1 MRKFNFWSLNFLTMC
16 SLSMFILSCNPADTN
31 NTIIDVDVS
40 KDYPVK
46 TLSLESFSKIEYVV
60 MDDSNDFLFKGRP
73 QCITD
78 NTIVIDD
85 MTSGDFLL
93 FDRQGHP
100 LSKIS
105 AKGDGPNQFASYSRI
120 IYDENNREL
129 FVFDENRVFV
139 YSSDGTFIRAF
150 RLPENARIIDAHQFD
165 ESTLIVFDD
174 SENYESNFLLLS
186 KQNGEI
192 LESIPLPRKKKP
204 QLYIMEE
211 DGNRLNFFMAK
222 RFNIVHHREGFLL
235 TDYSLDTVY
244 LYNRNKDISPFLVRS
259 PQIQEMQPVIYLN
272 SLVESSQYQFLQTV
286 QVENKN
292 NQLPK
297 KCILRER
304 KSNKIFTQEIV
315 LDEFRGKLFEITPD
329 CISKTRNCK
338 VAIFELDLD
347 ELQSANLDG
356 KLSGRLK
363 EITDRSI
370 ESNNENNIYMFVYIN

>member
-1 MRKFNFWSLNFLTMC
+1 MKEFNFGSLNFLTMC
-16 SLSMFILSCNPADTN
+16 SLSMFVLSCNTADTN

-78 NTIVIDD
+78 NTIIIAD
-85 MTSGDFLL
+85 MASGDILL

-105 AKGDGPNQFASYSRI
+105 AKGDGPNQYASCSRI
-120 IYDENNREL
+120 LYDENNKEL
-129 FVFDENRVFV
+129 FVFDENRVLV
-139 YSSDGTFIRAF
+139 YSSDGTFIRTF
-150 RLPENARIIDAHQFD
+150 RLPENARIIDVQQFD
-165 ESTLIVFDD
+165 EKTLIVFDD
-174 SENYESNFLLLS
+174 SEKLESNFLLIS
-186 KQNGEI
+186 KQNGET
-192 LESIPLPRKKKP
+192 LEYVPLPREKKP
-204 QLYIMEE
+204 QLYIMEANE
-211 DGNRLNFFMAK
+211 NRLNFLMAK
-222 RFNIVHHREGFLL
+222 RFIIVHHHDGFLL

-244 LYNRNKDISPFLVRS
+244 LYNRNKDITPFLVRS
-259 PQIQEMQPVIYLN
+259 PKIQEMQPVIYLN

-286 QVENKN
+286 RVENKN
-292 NQLPK
+292 NRLPQ

-304 KSNKIFTQEIV
+304 KSNKFFTQEIV
-315 LDEFRGKLFEITPD
+315 LDEFRGKQFEITPD
-329 CISKTRNCK
+329 CISKTRNYK
-338 VAIFELDLD
+338 VAFFELDLD
-347 ELQSANLDG
+347 ELQSANMEG

-370 ESNNENNIYMFVYIN
+370 DSDNENNIYMFVYFN